1 MYRKRQETRRI
12 RHSRY
17 GSTTIRIKISPGI
30 AQERTTGSI
39 YPKRT
44 GKIEVETKKSD
55 GFCREYCENGNI
67 QVKGNDV
74 KYLQLDGFS
83 EMSLQSN
90 SLIMTSENN
99 LKSK

>member
-1 MYRKRQETRRI
+1 MHRKRQKARRI
-12 RHSRY
+12 RHSWD

-44 GKIEVETKKSD
+44 GKIEVETNKSD
-55 GFCREYCENGNI
+55 GFCRENCDNGNI
-67 QVKGNDV
+67 QVKGKAVNICN
-74 KYLQLDGFS
+74 LMIFLECLMQL
-83 EMSLQSN
+83 N
-90 SLIMTSENN
+90 SLIKTSENN